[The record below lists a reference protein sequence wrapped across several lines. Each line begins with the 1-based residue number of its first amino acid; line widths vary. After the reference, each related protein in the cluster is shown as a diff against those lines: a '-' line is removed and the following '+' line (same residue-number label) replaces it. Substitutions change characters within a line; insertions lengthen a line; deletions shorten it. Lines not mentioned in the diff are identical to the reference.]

1 MILLRGPN
9 VILLNQITK
18 INILIYTNIVGGGG
32 GWKLMIS
39 YVLEWSGVVNSKVH
53 RNDRQYQCVWYSIY

>member
-9 VILLNQITK
+9 VILLKQITK
-18 INILIYTNIVGGGG
+18 INILIYTNILGGG

-39 YVLEWSGVVNSKVH
+39 YVLEWSGDVISKVQ
-53 RNDRQYQCVWYSIY
+53 RNDNQYQCVWYFIY